1 MKLPPARALKWL
13 LLPVAAA
20 VAIYWLRFAPVP
32 GVAHTVATA
41 DVIGETMGTGTL
53 EARLAASIG
62 PRITGR
68 LTAVNVDQGDRVTAG
83 QLLATLDDAE
93 ARRHLEAAEAAVLV
107 CQTQALPL
115 TAEKLADQPTLVS
128 VKRTSLRLRNPA
140 NAPDAAE
147 RLALDH
153 VAKLV
158 AAGQPPPP
166 VLVQRIQ
173 PSGTAKPE
181 WRVYRPIATK
191 AECLVCHGDPATQ
204 SPALRA
210 ALQTRYPTD
219 AATGYAADQWR
230 GLFRVTIAPA
240 PAPSARP

>member
-1 MKLPPARALKWL
+1 ML
-13 LLPVAAA
+13 LLSALRRCALRAALTPAFAVAAQSPVPLRAEFVDPAKPEVAAIRQAGEAA
-20 VAIYWLRFAPVP
+20 VAAVGKKLV
-32 GVAHTVATA
+32 TA
-41 DVIGETMGTGTL
+41 LNT
-53 EARLAASIG
+53 ALAAGG
-62 PRITGR
+62 P
-68 LTAVNVDQGDRVTAG
+68 
-83 QLLATLDDAE
+83 
-93 ARRHLEAAEAAVLV
+93 EAAVLV

-115 TAEKLADQPTLVS
+115 TAETLADQPTLVS

-140 NAPDAAE
+140 NTPDAAE
-147 RLALDH
+147 RVALDH

-173 PSGTAKPE
+173 TAGTAAPE

-191 AECLVCHGDPATQ
+191 AECLVCHGDTATQ
-204 SPALRA
+204 SPALRT
-210 ALQTRYPTD
+210 ALQTRYPAD

>member
-1 MKLPPARALKWL
+1 LLTAFSPALAFAARSPAPVRAEFVD
-13 LLPVAAA
+13 PASPEVAAIRQTGEAA
-20 VAIYWLRFAPVP
+20 VA
-32 GVAHTVATA
+32 TVGKKLVTA
-41 DVIGETMGTGTL
+41 LNT
-53 EARLAASIG
+53 ALAAGG
-62 PRITGR
+62 P
-68 LTAVNVDQGDRVTAG
+68 
-83 QLLATLDDAE
+83 
-93 ARRHLEAAEAAVLV
+93 EAAVLV

-115 TAEKLADQPTLVS
+115 TAEQLTDQPTLVS

-158 AAGQPPPP
+158 AAGQPPPS

-173 PSGTAKPE
+173 SAGTAAPE

-191 AECLVCHGDPATQ
+191 AECLVCHGDAATQ
-204 SPALRA
+204 SPALRT
-210 ALQTRYPTD
+210 ALQTRYPAD
-219 AATGYAADQWR
+219 AATGYATDQWR

>member
-1 MKLPPARALKWL
+1 MKSFSFRRSPLLVALAPAFAIAAQSPAPLRAEFVDPAK
-13 LLPVAAA
+13 PEVAAIRQAGEAA
-20 VAIYWLRFAPVP
+20 VAAVGKKLV
-32 GVAHTVATA
+32 TA
-41 DVIGETMGTGTL
+41 LNT
-53 EARLAASIG
+53 ALAAGG
-62 PRITGR
+62 P
-68 LTAVNVDQGDRVTAG
+68 
-83 QLLATLDDAE
+83 
-93 ARRHLEAAEAAVLV
+93 EAAVLV

-173 PSGTAKPE
+173 PSGTAAPE

-204 SPALRA
+204 SPALRT

-219 AATGYAADQWR
+219 AALGYAADQWR

-240 PAPSARP
+240 PAPSVRP

>member
-1 MKLPPARALKWL
+1 MPLHFTLRRCL
-13 LLPVAAA
+13 LLIALSPAGAFAAQSPATLRAEFVDPAKREVAAIR
-20 VAIYWLRFAPVP
+20 VA
-32 GVAHTVATA
+32 
-41 DVIGETMGTGTL
+41 GE
-53 EARLAASIG
+53 AALAAVGKKLNTALNTALAAGG
-62 PRITGR
+62 P
-68 LTAVNVDQGDRVTAG
+68 
-83 QLLATLDDAE
+83 
-93 ARRHLEAAEAAVLV
+93 EAAVLV

-115 TAEKLADQPTLVS
+115 SAEKLADQPTVVS

-140 NAPDAAE
+140 NTPDAAE

-158 AAGQPPPP
+158 ASGRPPPP

-173 PSGTAKPE
+173 SSGTAAPE

-191 AECLVCHGDPATQ
+191 TECLVCHGDPATQ

-210 ALQTRYPTD
+210 ALQTGYPTD

>member
-1 MKLPPARALKWL
+1 MLLHSVLRRCLLFTALTPAFAAAQSPAAPFRAEFVGPAHPEFAALRAAGEAAIGTIGKKLVTALNTAL
-13 LLPVAAA
+13 AAGGPEAA
-20 VAIYWLRFAPVP
+20 VAA
-32 GVAHTVATA
+32 
-41 DVIGETMGTGTL
+41 
-53 EARLAASIG
+53 
-62 PRITGR
+62 
-68 LTAVNVDQGDRVTAG
+68 
-83 QLLATLDDAE
+83 
-93 ARRHLEAAEAAVLV
+93 

-115 TAEKLADQPTLVS
+115 TGEKLADPPTLVS

-147 RLALDH
+147 RLALDL

-158 AAGQPPPP
+158 ADGQALPP

-173 PSGTAKPE
+173 PAGPTKPE

-204 SPALRA
+204 SPALRT
-210 ALQTRYPTD
+210 ALQTRYPAD

-230 GLFRVTIAPA
+230 GLFRVTLTPA
-240 PAPSARP
+240 PAPSTRP

>member
-1 MKLPPARALKWL
+1 MKSFSLRRSL
-13 LLPVAAA
+13 LLAALAPAFAIAAQSPAPLRAEFVDPAKPEVAAIRQAGQAA
-20 VAIYWLRFAPVP
+20 VAAVGKKLV
-32 GVAHTVATA
+32 TA
-41 DVIGETMGTGTL
+41 LNT
-53 EARLAASIG
+53 ALAAGG
-62 PRITGR
+62 P
-68 LTAVNVDQGDRVTAG
+68 
-83 QLLATLDDAE
+83 
-93 ARRHLEAAEAAVLV
+93 EAAVLV

-128 VKRTSLRLRNPA
+128 VKRTSLRLRNSA

-173 PSGTAKPE
+173 PSGTAAPE

-204 SPALRA
+204 SPALRT
-210 ALQTRYPTD
+210 ALQTRYPAD

>member
-1 MKLPPARALKWL
+1 MKSFSLRRCLWLAALAPAFAVAAQSSAPLRAEFVD
-13 LLPVAAA
+13 PAQPEVAAIRSAGEAA
-20 VAIYWLRFAPVP
+20 VAAVGKKLV
-32 GVAHTVATA
+32 TA
-41 DVIGETMGTGTL
+41 LNT
-53 EARLAASIG
+53 ALAAGG
-62 PRITGR
+62 P
-68 LTAVNVDQGDRVTAG
+68 
-83 QLLATLDDAE
+83 
-93 ARRHLEAAEAAVLV
+93 EAAVLV

>member
-1 MKLPPARALKWL
+1 MKSFSLRRGVILAALTSSVAFGAPSPAPLRAEFVDPAK
-13 LLPVAAA
+13 PEVAAIRSAGEAAAAA
-20 VAIYWLRFAPVP
+20 VGKKLVSALN
-32 GVAHTVATA
+32 TA
-41 DVIGETMGTGTL
+41 
-53 EARLAASIG
+53 LAAGG
-62 PRITGR
+62 P
-68 LTAVNVDQGDRVTAG
+68 
-83 QLLATLDDAE
+83 
-93 ARRHLEAAEAAVLV
+93 EAAVLV

-115 TAEKLADQPTLVS
+115 TAGKLADQPTLVS

-140 NAPDAAE
+140 NAPDDAE

-153 VAKLV
+153 VAQLV
-158 AAGQPPPP
+158 ATGRPPPP

-173 PSGTAKPE
+173 LSGTAKPE

-191 AECLVCHGDPATQ
+191 AECLVCHGDPAAQ

-210 ALQTRYPTD
+210 ALRTRYPAD

>member
-1 MKLPPARALKWL
+1 MKSFSLRRSL
-13 LLPVAAA
+13 LLAALAPAFAIAAQSPAPLRAEFVDPAKPEVAAIRQAGEAA
-20 VAIYWLRFAPVP
+20 VAAVGKKLV
-32 GVAHTVATA
+32 TA
-41 DVIGETMGTGTL
+41 LNT
-53 EARLAASIG
+53 ALAAGG
-62 PRITGR
+62 P
-68 LTAVNVDQGDRVTAG
+68 
-83 QLLATLDDAE
+83 
-93 ARRHLEAAEAAVLV
+93 EAAVLV

-173 PSGTAKPE
+173 PSGTAAPE

-204 SPALRA
+204 SPALRT

>member
-1 MKLPPARALKWL
+1 MPPYTILRRCAVLAALSPAFAVAAQSPAPLRAEFVDPAK
-13 LLPVAAA
+13 PEVAAIRQAGEAA
-20 VAIYWLRFAPVP
+20 VAAVGKKLV
-32 GVAHTVATA
+32 TA
-41 DVIGETMGTGTL
+41 LNT
-53 EARLAASIG
+53 ALAAGG
-62 PRITGR
+62 P
-68 LTAVNVDQGDRVTAG
+68 
-83 QLLATLDDAE
+83 
-93 ARRHLEAAEAAVLV
+93 EAAVLV

-173 PSGTAKPE
+173 PSGTAAPE

-204 SPALRA
+204 SPALRT

-219 AATGYAADQWR
+219 AALGYAADQWR

-240 PAPSARP
+240 SSARP

>member
-1 MKLPPARALKWL
+1 MLLHSSLRRCVILAALTPAFAIAAQSPAPLRAEFVDPAKTE
-13 LLPVAAA
+13 VAAIRQAGEAAAAA
-20 VAIYWLRFAPVP
+20 VGKKLV
-32 GVAHTVATA
+32 TA
-41 DVIGETMGTGTL
+41 LNT
-53 EARLAASIG
+53 ALAAGG
-62 PRITGR
+62 P
-68 LTAVNVDQGDRVTAG
+68 
-83 QLLATLDDAE
+83 
-93 ARRHLEAAEAAVLV
+93 EAAVLV

-140 NAPDAAE
+140 NTPDAAE

-173 PSGTAKPE
+173 SSGTAAPE

-191 AECLVCHGDPATQ
+191 AECLVCHGDPSTQ
-204 SPALRA
+204 SPALRT
-210 ALQTRYPTD
+210 ALQTRYPAD

-230 GLFRVTIAPA
+230 GLFRVTIAP

>member
-1 MKLPPARALKWL
+1 MKSFSLRCSFLLAALAPAFAVAAQSSALLRAEFVD
-13 LLPVAAA
+13 PAQPEVAAIRSAGEAA
-20 VAIYWLRFAPVP
+20 VAAVGKKLV
-32 GVAHTVATA
+32 TA
-41 DVIGETMGTGTL
+41 LNT
-53 EARLAASIG
+53 ALAAGG
-62 PRITGR
+62 P
-68 LTAVNVDQGDRVTAG
+68 
-83 QLLATLDDAE
+83 
-93 ARRHLEAAEAAVLV
+93 EAAVLV

>member
-1 MKLPPARALKWL
+1 MRSFSLRRSL
-13 LLPVAAA
+13 LLAALAPAFAIAAQSPAPLRAEFVDPAKPEVAAIRQAGEAA
-20 VAIYWLRFAPVP
+20 VAAVGKKLV
-32 GVAHTVATA
+32 TA
-41 DVIGETMGTGTL
+41 LNT
-53 EARLAASIG
+53 ALAAGG
-62 PRITGR
+62 P
-68 LTAVNVDQGDRVTAG
+68 
-83 QLLATLDDAE
+83 
-93 ARRHLEAAEAAVLV
+93 EAAVLG

-115 TAEKLADQPTLVS
+115 TAEKHADQPTLVS

-158 AAGQPPPP
+158 ATGQPPPP

-173 PSGTAKPE
+173 TAGTAAPE

-204 SPALRA
+204 SPALRT
-210 ALQTRYPTD
+210 ALQTRYPAD

-240 PAPSARP
+240 PSARP

>member
-1 MKLPPARALKWL
+1 MPLNSVLRRWLWLAALSPAFS
-13 LLPVAAA
+13 VAAPGPAPLPAEFVDPASPA
-20 VAIYWLRFAPVP
+20 VAAIRQAGELAV
-32 GVAHTVATA
+32 GAVGKKLLTA
-41 DVIGETMGTGTL
+41 LNT
-53 EARLAASIG
+53 ALAAGG
-62 PRITGR
+62 P
-68 LTAVNVDQGDRVTAG
+68 
-83 QLLATLDDAE
+83 
-93 ARRHLEAAEAAVLV
+93 EAAVLV

-173 PSGTAKPE
+173 PAGTASPE
-181 WRVYRPIATK
+181 WRVYRPIVTK
-191 AECLVCHGDPATQ
+191 AECLACHGDPAVQ
-204 SPALRA
+204 SPALRT
-210 ALQTRYPTD
+210 ALQTGYPAD
-219 AATGYAADQWR
+219 AATGYTADQWR
-230 GLFRVTIAPA
+230 GLFRATIAPA
-240 PAPSARP
+240 PVPSARP

>member
-1 MKLPPARALKWL
+1 MNFSSLRRLSSLALFAASAACGAPPPAPLRSEFVDPAL
-13 LLPVAAA
+13 PEVAAIRQAGEGAAAA
-20 VAIYWLRFAPVP
+20 VGKKLI
-32 GVAHTVATA
+32 TA
-41 DVIGETMGTGTL
+41 LNT
-53 EARLAASIG
+53 ALAAGG
-62 PRITGR
+62 P
-68 LTAVNVDQGDRVTAG
+68 
-83 QLLATLDDAE
+83 
-93 ARRHLEAAEAAVLV
+93 EAAVLV

-158 AAGQPPPP
+158 AAGQPPPS

-173 PSGTAKPE
+173 SAGTPAPE

-204 SPALRA
+204 SPALRT
-210 ALQTRYPTD
+210 ALQTRYPAD

-230 GLFRVTIAPA
+230 GLFRVTISPA
-240 PAPSARP
+240 PVPSARP

>member
-1 MKLPPARALKWL
+1 MNSRSLLFLALFAAPAAWAATPSAPLRAEFVDPAK
-13 LLPVAAA
+13 PEVAALRQAGEAA
-20 VAIYWLRFAPVP
+20 VAAIGKKLV
-32 GVAHTVATA
+32 TA
-41 DVIGETMGTGTL
+41 LNT
-53 EARLAASIG
+53 ALAAG
-62 PRITGR
+62 APE
-68 LTAVNVDQGDRVTAG
+68 TAV
-83 QLLATLDDAE
+83 
-93 ARRHLEAAEAAVLV
+93 AA

-140 NAPDAAE
+140 NAPDPAE

-153 VAKLV
+153 VAELV

-191 AECLVCHGDPATQ
+191 AACLVCHGDPATQ
-204 SPALRA
+204 SPTLRA
-210 ALQTRYPTD
+210 ALQTRYPAD

-240 PAPSARP
+240 LTPSARP